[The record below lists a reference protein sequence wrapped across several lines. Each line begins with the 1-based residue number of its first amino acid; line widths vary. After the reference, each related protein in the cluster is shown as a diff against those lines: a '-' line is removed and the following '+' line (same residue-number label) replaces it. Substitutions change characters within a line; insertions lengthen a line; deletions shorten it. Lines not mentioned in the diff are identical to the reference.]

1 MKNTKNLFL
10 FAALV
15 LIAGPALAQEAAA
28 AAAPV
33 ASDLVTVLKDNAG
46 WLAITAGFGMALAT
60 IGGATAQGRA
70 AAAVLEGIARNPS
83 ASNSM
88 FIPFILGLALIESLV
103 ILAFLVNN
111 GIAGLLNTALTQIIK

>member
-1 MKNTKNLFL
+1 MKNSKNLIL
-10 FAALV
+10 VAALI
-15 LIAGPALAQEAAA
+15 LIAGPAMAQEAAA
-28 AAAPV
+28 AGV
-33 ASDLVTVLKDNAG
+33 TSDLVTVLKNNAG
-46 WLAITAGFGMALAT
+46 WLALAAGLGMSFAT
-60 IGGATAQGRA
+60 FGGAAAQGRA

-83 ASNSM
+83 ASKDL